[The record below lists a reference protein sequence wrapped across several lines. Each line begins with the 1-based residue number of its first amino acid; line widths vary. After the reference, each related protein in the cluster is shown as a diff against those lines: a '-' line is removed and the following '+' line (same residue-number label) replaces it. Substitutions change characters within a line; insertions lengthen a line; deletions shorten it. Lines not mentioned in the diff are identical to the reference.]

1 MFSWYRD
8 NPGVEVIVQRLD
20 QPWEKAAG
28 YFAVLKDREIYRMYY
43 RGGRMDRPG
52 LDAGLDNTAE
62 VTCYAESRDGVHWI
76 KPTLGHEYYGSREN
90 NVMLLP
96 DAPRRI
102 SHNFAPYCD
111 NRLGVPVAE
120 RYKAVGGVYDDNSG
134 NYGIASGLGPKGGL
148 YRLVSADGVRWKL
161 FSTEPIFAGYALD
174 TLNAL
179 TWIESE
185 HCYAIYLRTWSE
197 GGTPERPKYGGVRT
211 ISRSVSKDFITWST
225 PEPMSFCHAPL
236 ENLYVNGTH
245 PYFRAPHILIGLPF
259 RFFPERQVLSL
270 EEMEQMGVPRSQR
283 QGVSDVVLISSRGG
297 SVYERAVMESLI
309 RPGLD
314 RGGWFARNNAP
325 ALGVVP
331 TGVDEMSVYV
341 LTHYTLPDSHLR
353 RYSFRLDGLTSIRAP
368 YAGGRLLTKAIVFSG
383 RKLVLNYSTSAGGS
397 VKVELWDQA
406 GKPVPG
412 YSAAACDEIVGD
424 EIARTVSWQG
434 NTSVQALAG
443 KIVRLRFELKDAD
456 LFSLRFA
463 P

>member
-1 MFSWYRD
+1 M
-8 NPGVEVIVQRLD
+8 
-20 QPWEKAAG
+20 
-28 YFAVLKDREIYRMYY
+28 
-43 RGGRMDRPG
+43 
-52 LDAGLDNTAE
+52 
-62 VTCYAESRDGVHWI
+62 
-76 KPTLGHEYYGSREN
+76 
-90 NVMLLP
+90 
-96 DAPRRI
+96 
-102 SHNFAPYCD
+102 
-111 NRLGVPVAE
+111 
-120 RYKAVGGVYDDNSG
+120 
-134 NYGIASGLGPKGGL
+134 
-148 YRLVSADGVRWKL
+148 
-161 FSTEPIFAGYALD
+161 
-174 TLNAL
+174 
-179 TWIESE
+179 
-185 HCYAIYLRTWSE
+185 
-197 GGTPERPKYGGVRT
+197 
-211 ISRSVSKDFITWST
+211 
-225 PEPMSFCHAPL
+225 
-236 ENLYVNGTH
+236 
-245 PYFRAPHILIGLPF
+245 
-259 RFFPERQVLSL
+259 LSL